1 MTALI
6 QTHRSRSWETHFP
19 RKLWVTEHIINAELH
34 LKLPFQMAFPS
45 AAPGGGGRGS
55 PSAVRGGPGRAPR
68 SPFLLDLGVFL
79 SLLHPQ
85 RLPFLRRRL
94 VAVITQQEGP
104 DLPSD

>member
-45 AAPGGGGRGS
+45 AAPGGGAGVPPPRFEGAPVGRRGHLFCWI
-55 PSAVRGGPGRAPR
+55 SAYSFLFCTR
-68 SPFLLDLGVFL
+68 SASL
-79 SLLHPQ
+79 S
-85 RLPFLRRRL
+85 
-94 VAVITQQEGP
+94 
-104 DLPSD
+104 SDVDSWL

>member
-45 AAPGGGGRGS
+45 AAPGG
-55 PSAVRGGPGRAPR
+55 
-68 SPFLLDLGVFL
+68 
-79 SLLHPQ
+79 
-85 RLPFLRRRL
+85 
-94 VAVITQQEGP
+94 
-104 DLPSD
+104 